1 MTENRSTGSPKLLTL
16 VREAIR
22 VRGYSPR
29 TEKAYVSWIIR
40 YVRFCGG
47 RHPRD
52 CGPREVQAF
61 ATSLAAKD
69 RVAPS
74 TQHQAV
80 CAVLFLYRNVL
91 GDSMAWESGIVW
103 AKRMHRLPTILS
115 RAEVERVIRALAG
128 TEQLAVRLLY
138 GTGMRLLELLRLR
151 VKDVDFDNGSLIV
164 RCGKGMKD
172 RVTVLPESVRGDLE
186 AHLAAVRRQH
196 ERDRERGAGHVE
208 LPQLLG
214 RKLLGASCDWPWQW
228 VFPARRQY
236 RDRWTGEIR
245 RHHLHETVLQRAVT
259 AAARRAGI
267 PKRVT
272 CHVFRHAF
280 ATHLLADG
288 YDIRTVQELLGH
300 SDVSTTMI
308 YTHVLN
314 RGPRGVRSPAD
325 RLSAE
330 P

>member
-1 MTENRSTGSPKLLTL
+1 MDQNPSSRSPKLLTL
-16 VREAIR
+16 VREAVR

-47 RHPRD
+47 RHPRE

-69 RVAPS
+69 GVAPS

-91 GDSMAWESGIVW
+91 GDPMAWEPGIVW
-103 AKRMHRLPTILS
+103 AKRTQRLPTILS
-115 RAEVERVIRALAG
+115 RAEVDRVIQALAG

-138 GTGMRLLELLRLR
+138 GAGLRLLELLRLR
-151 VKDVDFDNGSLIV
+151 VKDIDFDNGSLVV

-172 RVTVLPESVRGDLE
+172 RVTVLPESIRSDLE
-186 AHLAAVRRQH
+186 AHLTAVRRLH
-196 ERDRERGAGHVE
+196 DRDLQRGAGHVE
-208 LPQLLG
+208 MPQLLG
-214 RKLLGASCDWPWQW
+214 RKLLGASRDWPWQW

-236 RDRWTGEIR
+236 RDRWSGEIR

-267 PKRVT
+267 TKRVT

-280 ATHLLADG
+280 ATHLLAEG
-288 YDIRTVQELLGH
+288 YDIRTIQELLGH

-325 RLSAE
+325 RLGVRT
-330 P
+330 

>member
-1 MTENRSTGSPKLLTL
+1 MADNASSSSPKLLTL

-29 TEKAYVSWIIR
+29 TEKAYVHWIVR

-47 RHPRD
+47 RHPRT

-61 ATSLAAKD
+61 ATSLSARDGVSA
-69 RVAPS
+69 S

-91 GDSMAWESGIVW
+91 GDPMAWEPGIIW
-103 AKRMHRLPTILS
+103 AKRTQRLPTILS
-115 RAEVERVIRALAG
+115 RAEVERVIGALDG
-128 TEQLAVRLLY
+128 TEQLAIRLLY
-138 GTGMRLLELLRLR
+138 GTGLRLLELLRLR
-151 VKDVDFDNGSLIV
+151 VKDVDFENGSLVV

-172 RVTVLPESVRGDLE
+172 RVTVLPESIREELQ
-186 AHLAAVRRQH
+186 AHLAAMRRQH
-196 ERDRERGAGHVE
+196 ERDVERGGGYVE

-214 RKLLGASCDWPWQW
+214 RKLLGAARDWPWQW
-228 VFPARRQY
+228 VFPATRQY
-236 RDRWTGEIR
+236 RERRTGELR

-259 AAARRAGI
+259 SAARRARI
-267 PKRVT
+267 TKRVT

-288 YDIRTVQELLGH
+288 YDIRTIQELLGH

-325 RLSAE
+325 RLSAGT
-330 P
+330 

>member
-1 MTENRSTGSPKLLTL
+1 MAESSSPRSPKLLTL

-29 TEKAYVSWIIR
+29 TEKAYVGWIIR

-47 RHPRD
+47 RHPRE

-61 ATSLAAKD
+61 ATSLASKD

-91 GDSMAWESGIVW
+91 RDPMGWEPGIVW
-103 AKRMHRLPTILS
+103 AKTTQRLPTILS
-115 RAEVERVIRALAG
+115 RAEVERVIGALDG
-128 TEQLAVRLLY
+128 TEPLAVRLLY

-151 VKDVDFDNGSLIV
+151 VKDIDFKNGSLLV

-172 RVTVLPESVRGDLE
+172 RVTVLPASVREELE

-196 ERDRERGAGHVE
+196 QRDVERGGGYVE

-214 RKLLGASCDWPWQW
+214 RKLLGAARDWPWQ
-228 VFPARRQY
+228 
-236 RDRWTGEIR
+236 
-245 RHHLHETVLQRAVT
+245 
-259 AAARRAGI
+259 
-267 PKRVT
+267 
-272 CHVFRHAF
+272 
-280 ATHLLADG
+280 
-288 YDIRTVQELLGH
+288 
-300 SDVSTTMI
+300 
-308 YTHVLN
+308 
-314 RGPRGVRSPAD
+314 
-325 RLSAE
+325 
-330 P
+330 